1 MGPRNGAMRDD
12 DGHPLGDIASADHRS
27 RGAPGRISRR
37 GHVRG
42 ADAPVRGRKLGA
54 LPGLYRSRAVMGVRA
69 REWEWGRCGADVGH
83 AHWSSPSD
91 SSRAYR
97 SRDLSPV
104 RRNPCRQRKLG
115 QIRTGTWT
123 G

>member
-1 MGPRNGAMRDD
+1 MGPRDGTVRDD
-12 DGHPLGDIASADHRS
+12 YGHPLGDITSADHRS

-42 ADAPVRGRKLGA
+42 ANTPVRGRKLGA
-54 LPGLYRSRAVMGVRA
+54 LPGLYWGRAVVGVRA
-69 REWEWGRCGADVGH
+69 REWEWRRRCADVGH

-91 SSRAYR
+91 SSWPYR
-97 SRDLSPV
+97 TRDLSPV

-115 QIRTGTWT
+115 
-123 G
+123 